1 MIQRELVA
9 DKDLTGQPGPEGTVS
24 LQESEGPK
32 SVAKVLILEPSHVVS
47 EFWLP
52 LWNKLEQVASP
63 L

>member
-9 DKDLTGQPGPEGTVS
+9 GKGFTGQPGPEGTVS
-24 LQESEGPK
+24 SRESEGLK
-32 SVAKVLILEPSHVVS
+32 SVAKALILEPSHMVF

-52 LWNKLEQVASP
+52 LWNKLEQVAYP